1 MTMTENEEMGIAFCW
16 YEPKDW
22 ELIKQHAADSD
33 AQDDTYEEW
42 KSNANSAV
50 NEITRQGHKV
60 AKYLMKADEFF
71 AWCKENNFENNAS
84 ARSEYAARKLKG
96 RKRES

>member
-1 MTMTENEEMGIAFCW
+1 
-16 YEPKDW
+16 
-22 ELIKQHAADSD
+22 
-33 AQDDTYEEW
+33 
-42 KSNANSAV
+42 
-50 NEITRQGHKV
+50 
-60 AKYLMKADEFF
+60 MKADEFF